1 MAKEFSMAFDSVNG
15 DRQVYSAEWAMP
27 YKMMWSNGIS
37 PEPNSLKVTAAGN
50 MQVAV
55 GYGGA
60 NLEGRFY
67 WLLDDGTGI
76 LKLSIPP
83 ADPTYDRIDRI
94 VLRLDLSAA
103 ERRIWVKVL
112 QGTALAEP
120 MPPALTRD
128 ANAWELSLAQIR
140 VRGGIGAT
148 TDEDITDEREM
159 DDICGRIQLVG
170 ANYLSLTDWRAFTND
185 RPDHL

>member
-1 MAKEFSMAFDSVNG
+1 
-15 DRQVYSAEWAMP
+15 
-27 YKMMWSNGIS
+27 MMWSNGIS

-103 ERRIWVKVL
+103 ERKNL
-112 QGTALAEP
+112 GQGLAGYSLSGTDASGSDEGRQCLGIVP
-120 MPPALTRD
+120 RTDSSTR
-128 ANAWELSLAQIR
+128 R
-140 VRGGIGAT
+140 H
-148 TDEDITDEREM
+148 
-159 DDICGRIQLVG
+159 
-170 ANYLSLTDWRAFTND
+170 WRYN
-185 RPDHL
+185 